1 MASIA
6 AIYVVITLI
15 FAPFSYGPIQV
26 RISEALT
33 IIPFYF
39 GPWSAIGLWIGCMI
53 ANIFGGL
60 GIIDIIFGS
69 ILTLVAGLLTSKA
82 PNKWLAGIFPVI
94 INALGVA
101 LILKYTVGA
110 PYWITSLYIGI
121 GETISVYIIGIP
133 IIKLLTNKLKIE
145 VEN

>member
-1 MASIA
+1 
-6 AIYVVITLI
+6 
-15 FAPFSYGPIQV
+15 
-26 RISEALT
+26 
-33 IIPFYF
+33 
-39 GPWSAIGLWIGCMI
+39 MI